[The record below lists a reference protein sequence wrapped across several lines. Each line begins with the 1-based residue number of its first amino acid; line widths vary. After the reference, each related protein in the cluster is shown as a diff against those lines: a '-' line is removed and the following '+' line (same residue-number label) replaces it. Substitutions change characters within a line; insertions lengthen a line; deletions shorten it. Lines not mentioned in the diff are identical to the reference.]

1 MQIHEQIYTSASELL
16 APSQSDLGVVA
27 ESVGFPAR
35 VASQL
40 NALASYRILQD
51 LPADDPKLHPSRIV
65 AMPHEAGSSYSV
77 SRIVYAGADHSG
89 RTTPLAHHVL
99 IEVSDLAQDRVNLG
113 DTIQALSNVFVDNW
127 KQKPQIFDPP
137 KSIDVS
143 ASQGSIQLIGE
154 ANLQQL
160 ANVTG
165 WLAGRFV
172 DGLDSSSTS
181 VVFILPIDQRD
192 ESLKLLSAIYRAI
205 APAKQ
210 SSLIFQSHVSSF
222 SDLIGNAHVVA
233 TYPKSEYLNEIQSW
247 PEKHRPTVVDLSV
260 PSSST
265 FNNVGFA
272 SWFERKLNDNDSLQT
287 TREGLCLR
295 ESLSDIDETKN
306 PNGFSQVWDFSES
319 IAKGNMMA
327 HVEEIG
333 KQSETLSAISPRV
346 AEFVVKLTNKAI
358 RDHFKERQSDSDWHS
373 LLQILVNNSWP
384 KTARKLCLDA
394 IAKMPEYSF
403 PVALSNHDTMR
414 IPELAQR
421 IDETILEK
429 PYVWKKLLQGEP
441 DKAANCRQYLE
452 GQVDSGKLPLSASK
466 HVTEILIG
474 TGNDE
479 QQQQAARKFLTSPTQ
494 PRPIPVTHIEWVQSI
509 VPEKGLL
516 QRILDSTQLP
526 SQIAESLQDFL
537 HPHAPPYPGLLASTS
552 SQLEVEFDLPHKQQ
566 SAPSAFSIRTDHVKV
581 RQIFDPRPLI
591 RNTALV
597 VVVPAIL
604 VSAALASA
612 LAWRGYSK
620 IDMFSTIMLWS
631 AMAAV
636 LFSLL
641 TAWVASFSFSRNR
654 MVNRQKPL
662 MIFGFVSV
670 ALMIVSAIGLL
681 CSFIAPFLWEV
692 PPLV

>member
-16 APSQSDLGVVA
+16 ALSQSGLGVVA
-27 ESVGFPAR
+27 ESVGFPTT

-65 AMPHEAGSSYSV
+65 AMPHEAGSWYSV
-77 SRIVYAGADHSG
+77 SRIVYAGADYSG

-99 IEVSDLAQDRVNLG
+99 IEVSDLAQDRVIG

-143 ASQGSIQLIGE
+143 ASQGSIHSIGE

-172 DGLDSSSTS
+172 EGLESNSTS

-192 ESLKLLSAIYRAI
+192 ESLKLLLAIYRAI

-295 ESLSDIDETKN
+295 ESLRDIDETKN

-327 HVEEIG
+327 HVDEIG

-346 AEFVVKLTNKAI
+346 AEFVDELTNKAI

-403 PVALSNHDTMR
+403 PVALTNREAMR
-414 IPELAQR
+414 IPGLTQR
-421 IDETILEK
+421 IDKTFLEK

-441 DKAANCRQYLE
+441 DQAANCRQYLE
-452 GQVDSGKLPLSASK
+452 GQVDSDKLPLSASK
-466 HVTEILIG
+466 DVTEILIG
-474 TGNDE
+474 TGNDS
-479 QQQQAARKFLTSPTQ
+479 QQQEAARKFLTSPIQ
-494 PRPIPVTHIEWVQSI
+494 PQPIPVTHFEWLQSI
-509 VPEKGLL
+509 APEKGLL
-516 QRILDSTQLP
+516 QRIFDSTQLP
-526 SQIAESLQDFL
+526 PQIAESLQDFL
-537 HPHAPPYPGLLASTS
+537 HPHAPPYPGLLVSTS
-552 SQLEVEFDLPHKQQ
+552 SQLDVEFDLPRKQQ
-566 SAPSAFSIRTDHVKV
+566 PASSAFSIHTDYVKV

-591 RNTALV
+591 RNTASIV
-597 VVVPAIL
+597 VFLAIL
-604 VSAALASA
+604 GSAV
-612 LAWRGYSK
+612 LAWGMFSK
-620 IDMFSTIMLWS
+620 IDMLSTIMSWS

-670 ALMIVSAIGLL
+670 ALMIVSAMALL
-681 CSFIAPFLWEV
+681 CSFIAPFLKEV
-692 PPLV
+692 LPLV